1 MSGSVVWYGF
11 DMHIEMAF
19 SYPMLVIN
27 TWKYKVPRD
36 DLSARHAALLCH
48 GSVLLLEP
56 VAQSLGGLHVLVD
69 APHDA
74 ALLARGERLA
84 LEAVDARVEALL
96 DEVRVHL
103 QAGRLAR
110 RRVTGAGRVRGGLH
124 S

>member
-1 MSGSVVWYGF
+1 MSGSLVWYGF

-36 DLSARHAALLCH
+36 DLSARQAALLCH

-74 ALLARGERLA
+74 ALLARGKRLA

-103 QAGRLAR
+103 
-110 RRVTGAGRVRGGLH
+110 
-124 S
+124 